1 MSSHLLSEGQPSR
14 SALMV
19 ARLRAAHQ
27 LLDTPAI
34 FDDPLAL
41 PVLGPEDCVQV
52 QSNARA
58 YDAGF
63 SRILRA
69 AMAVRSRFA
78 EDELARAAAAGVRQ
92 YVVLGAG
99 LDTFACRHQHDAAL
113 RVFEVDHP
121 ATQAWKRQLLAA
133 SSITVPDS
141 LSFVPVDFERD
152 ALADALRAAGC
163 DLAQPVFFSWLGV
176 TLYLTEAAIFDTLRL
191 VASLPRSSGIVFDYG
206 VRPDLLGDMERAGVE
221 YFARRYAEQGEP
233 WLSFFDPAALSARLR
248 DLNFSIVQDFGR
260 DALETRYFAGRGDNL
275 RLGGG
280 THLMLASN

>member
-1 MSSHLLSEGQPSR
+1 MPSHLLSEGQPSR

-27 LLDTPAI
+27 LLDIPPI

-41 PVLGPEDCVQV
+41 PVLGPQDCVEV

-78 EDELARAAAAGVRQ
+78 EDELARAVAAGVRQ

-99 LDTFACRHQHDAAL
+99 LDTFACRRQHDAAL
-113 RVFEVDHP
+113 KVFEVDHP
-121 ATQAWKRQLLAA
+121 ATQAWKRGLLAA
-133 SSITVPDS
+133 SSISVPDS
-141 LSFVPVDFERD
+141 LHFVPVDFERD

-163 DLAQPVFFSWLGV
+163 RLDQPVFFSWLGV
-176 TLYLTEAAIFDTLRL
+176 TLYLSEPAILDTLRL
-191 VASLPRSSGIVFDYG
+191 VASLPAGSGIVFDYG
-206 VRPDLLGDMERAGVE
+206 VRPDLLDTLERAGVE

-233 WLSFFDPAALSARLR
+233 WLSFFDPAALCERLR
-248 DLNFSIVQDFGR
+248 ELGFSKVQDFGR
-260 DALETRYFAGRGDNL
+260 DALESRYFAGRNDHL

-280 THLMLASN
+280 TRLMLSSN

>member
-52 QSNARA
+52 QSNARS

-113 RVFEVDHP
+113 QVFEVDHP
-121 ATQAWKRQLLAA
+121 ATQAWKRGLLAA

-141 LSFVPVDFERD
+141 LRFVPVDFERD

-163 DLAQPVFFSWLGV
+163 RLDQPVFFSWLGV
-176 TLYLTEAAIFDTLRL
+176 TLYLTGPAIFDTLRL
-191 VASLPRSSGIVFDYG
+191 VASLPPAVASSSITASSRSCWIRWKRPASSTLPAVMPSKASPGCRFLILLNC
-206 VRPDLLGDMERAGVE
+206 VRN
-221 YFARRYAEQGEP
+221 YAR
-233 WLSFFDPAALSARLR
+233 
-248 DLNFSIVQDFGR
+248 
-260 DALETRYFAGRGDNL
+260 
-275 RLGGG
+275 
-280 THLMLASN
+280 